1 MTAVDVKPVDV
12 EHQPPR
18 RREYGS
24 TVLGAILVVV
34 GLLWMLDAVDLI
46 ELRGAIVLPAALA
59 VVGVALIA
67 GAFDGPHSGL
77 VVFGVFLTV
86 AVVASAITPLDA
98 WRGGIGERRHVVERQ
113 ADLAPEYRLG
123 MGDMRLDLS
132 DLRLTESAVV
142 SASVGAGTI
151 WIELPSDMPVSIDA
165 TAGAGTVELFGE
177 TSEGLAVDREYES
190 SGFADADVT
199 LTLDLDVSA
208 GEIEVTR

>member
-1 MTAVDVKPVDV
+1 MTATDVKPTEVDR
-12 EHQPPR
+12 QPEPK
-18 RREYGS
+18 REYGS

-34 GLLWMLDAVDLI
+34 GLLWMFDAVDLI
-46 ELRGAIVLPAALA
+46 ELRGAVVLPAALA

-86 AVVASAITPLDA
+86 AVVASAVAPLEA
-98 WRGGIGERRHVVERQ
+98 WRGGIGERVHVVERQ
-113 ADLAPEYRLG
+113 VDLEPEYLLG

-142 SASVGAGTI
+142 SASVGAGTVRI
-151 WIELPSDMPVSIDA
+151 VLPPDLPVSIDA
-165 TAGAGTVELFGE
+165 TVGAGKVELFEE
-177 TSEGLAVDREYES
+177 TSEGMAVDREYQS
-190 SGFADADVT
+190 PGFTAADVT

>member
-1 MTAVDVKPVDV
+1 MSAIDVRPVEV
-12 EHQPPR
+12 EHQPTPK
-18 RREYGS
+18 REYGS

-34 GLLWMLDAVDLI
+34 GLLWMFDAVDLI
-46 ELRGAIVLPAALA
+46 ELRGAIVLAAALA

-77 VVFGVFLTV
+77 VAFGVFLTV

-132 DLRLTESAVV
+132 DLRLTETAVV

-151 WIELPSDMPVSIDA
+151 WIELPSDLPVSIDA
-165 TAGAGTVELFGE
+165 TAGAGKVELFGE
-177 TSEGLAVDREYES
+177 TSEGMAVDREYES
-190 SGFADADVT
+190 PGFAAADVT